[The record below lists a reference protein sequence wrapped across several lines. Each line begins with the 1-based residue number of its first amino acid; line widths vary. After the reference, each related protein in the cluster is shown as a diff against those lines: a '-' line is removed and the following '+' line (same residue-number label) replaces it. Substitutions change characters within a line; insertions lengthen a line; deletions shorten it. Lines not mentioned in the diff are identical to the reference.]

1 MKSPSLLSR
10 IGVHGTL
17 MVLVVWSILPFVW
30 TFQTSIKFTRD
41 VAKKEPVLWGYETT
55 ANAYNAFWLDDDEIN
70 MFHVLWFIVAFA
82 VVAILLGQVGRLIA
96 NGPGDKT
103 GRMLALGTGVV
114 AVLGLWLAVPR
125 LLDDE
130 LTGANN
136 LAILGFVVLVA
147 LLLAAA
153 VLLIR
158 SRGSS
163 SAASA
168 IGLGVLGVVLVGLA
182 RVLQIYLSER
192 DQWSLWETE
201 NGGFWRM
208 VGVLITLL
216 VFVAA
221 PIALGASMLRNRNRG
236 WPYFTSVGLV
246 LGIGFWWFPRVF
258 EVNDE
263 FDFFINSI
271 IVTVLTMIISI
282 SIGLLAG
289 YGLAR
294 YTGISG
300 AVILIIA
307 LGFRALPRTAFIL
320 PYFFGAQRL
329 GILDSRLVIVMALV
343 AINQPFTIWMFR
355 TFFMDVPKEMEEAA
369 MIDGASRFQAFRKVI
384 IPIMWPGIIATSL
397 FTMLLAYNEFLFV
410 RVLAPTNWTLP
421 VAIVSLTGGESS
433 RTITEAAAASVS
445 ITLPIVIIIILF
457 QKHLVKGLG
466 AGAVKG

>member
-1 MKSPSLLSR
+1 MRKPSILSR

-17 MVLVVWSILPFVW
+17 MVLVVWSVLPFVW

-55 ANAYNAFWLDDDEIN
+55 SNAYNAFWLDDDEIN

-82 VVAILLGQVGRLIA
+82 IIAALLGQVGRLIA
-96 NGPGDKT
+96 NGPTDKS
-103 GRMLALGTGVV
+103 GRMLAMGT
-114 AVLGLWLAVPR
+114 AAIAALGLWLAVPR
-125 LLDDE
+125 LVNDE
-130 LTGANN
+130 LTGGNN
-136 LAILGFVVLVA
+136 LAILGFGVLVA
-147 LLLAAA
+147 FLLAAA

-158 SRGSS
+158 SDGES

-168 IGLGVLGVVLVGLA
+168 IGIGVLGVVLVGLA

-201 NGGFWRM
+201 NGFW
-208 VGVLITLL
+208 VFIGVILTLL
-216 VFVAA
+216 AFIAA
-221 PIALGASMLRNRNRG
+221 PIALGLAMLRNRNRG

-246 LGIGFWWFPRVF
+246 LGMGFWWFPRVF

-271 IVTVLTMIISI
+271 IVTVLTMLISI

-300 AVILIIA
+300 AVILIVA